1 MQDKKIGFCSHY
13 ASALALI
20 LRTKKIHSRLVSG
33 FLGGTFNKFAGFYQ
47 ISQNDAHVWV
57 EAYYEGHWQR
67 IDPTTWLAPDRM
79 SLGGEA
85 FMKNSSPRSFLAK
98 ALSSKQIEF
107 IRNLQQWIIQW
118 DFKFNTWLD
127 EMDYYGQEALLEKFN
142 IRREWIIRAIPFAV
156 IIFIILYGFF
166 LRRDRKKLSKSEYL
180 WKIFLK
186 RMKKRGLD
194 INLFSLAETEKKL
207 KSENSNVNQ
216 IWGELVK
223 FSFSDRAQISYLD
236 LKKKIKSL

>member
-1 MQDKKIGFCSHY
+1 V
-13 ASALALI
+13 A
-20 LRTKKIHSRLVSG
+20 
-33 FLGGTFNKFAGFYQ
+33 
-47 ISQNDAHVWV
+47 W
-57 EAYYEGHWQR
+57 
-67 IDPTTWLAPDRM
+67 
-79 SLGGEA
+79 
-85 FMKNSSPRSFLAK
+85 
-98 ALSSKQIEF
+98 
-107 IRNLQQWIIQW
+107 
-118 DFKFNTWLD
+118 
-127 EMDYYGQEALLEKFN
+127 LEKFN